1 MNVLK
6 GLFHQ
11 KCLIFFLGEKLVMPS
26 LVHITKDGQY
36 GHKQEI
42 DTSENMDTVET
53 TPRSAFNYKTID
65 TQ

>member
-11 KCLIFFLGEKLVMPS
+11 KCLIFFLGEKLVMTS
-26 LVHITKDGQY
+26 LVSITKD

-42 DTSENMDTVET
+42 DTSENIDTVEM
-53 TPRSAFNYKTID
+53 TPKSAFNYKTID

>member
-1 MNVLK
+1 
-6 GLFHQ
+6 
-11 KCLIFFLGEKLVMPS
+11 MPS
-26 LVHITKDGQY
+26 LVHITKD

-42 DTSENMDTVET
+42 DTSENMDTVEM